1 MIFCK
6 LEHLERYRGQSD
18 ALDKAIDFL
27 AKTDLNTLA
36 MGRNEIDGDR
46 VFANRFDY
54 DTTEA
59 PLTEW
64 HERYIDMHV
73 VVDGQEQVGVLES
86 AKLNAE
92 DAAAEDH
99 TCQMEEFESVCSL
112 RPGYVLITFPEDA
125 HSPRRIWKEPC
136 HVRKV
141 VIKVLDR

>member
-6 LEHLERYRGQSD
+6 LERLERYRGQSEN
-18 ALDKAIDFL
+18 LDKAIDFL
-27 AKTDLNTLA
+27 AKTDLSALP

-54 DTTEA
+54 DTAEEA
-59 PLTEW
+59 LTEW
-64 HERYIDMHV
+64 HERYIDVHV

-86 AKLNAE
+86 AGLPIE

-99 TCQMEEFESVCSL
+99 TCHVEEFESMNHL
-112 RPGYVLITFPEDA
+112 RSGYVLITFPEDA
-125 HSPRRIWKEPC
+125 HSPKRNWKVPC
-136 HVRKV
+136 HIKKV

>member
-6 LEHLERYRGQSD
+6 MERLERYRGQSD
-18 ALDKAIDFL
+18 NLDKAIDFL
-27 AKTDLNTLA
+27 VKTDLNTLA

-54 DTTEA
+54 DTAEA

-86 AKLNAE
+86 AGLPVE
-92 DAAAEDH
+92 DATAEDH
-99 TCQMEEFESVCSL
+99 TCQVEKFESVCSL
-112 RPGYVLITFPEDA
+112 CPGYVLITFPEDA
-125 HSPRRIWKEPC
+125 HSPRRIWNEGC
-136 HVRKV
+136 HVKKV
-141 VIKVLDR
+141 VVKVLDR